1 MEIENKEKKGSFRVI
16 IIFFVLT
23 GLIAINWHKWTWL
36 SGAIHAALD
45 PSAGALLNWN
55 LTLGMLIIV
64 FIISLLTTLIQKY
77 ATDQKKLKEL
87 KKEQKAMQKEMKEMK
102 DHPEKLM
109 HLQKKQ
115 MSMMGTQMKLSMR
128 TIVYTGIPFV
138 LFFRW
143 FEDFF
148 LTIGSPKFFGF
159 LGWFW
164 FYFLAILLFSAIL
177 KKKMDVV

>member
-1 MEIENKEKKGSFRVI
+1 
-16 IIFFVLT
+16 
-23 GLIAINWHKWTWL
+23 
-36 SGAIHAALD
+36 
-45 PSAGALLNWN
+45 
-55 LTLGMLIIV
+55 
-64 FIISLLTTLIQKY
+64 
-77 ATDQKKLKEL
+77 
-87 KKEQKAMQKEMKEMK
+87 
-102 DHPEKLM
+102 
-109 HLQKKQ
+109 